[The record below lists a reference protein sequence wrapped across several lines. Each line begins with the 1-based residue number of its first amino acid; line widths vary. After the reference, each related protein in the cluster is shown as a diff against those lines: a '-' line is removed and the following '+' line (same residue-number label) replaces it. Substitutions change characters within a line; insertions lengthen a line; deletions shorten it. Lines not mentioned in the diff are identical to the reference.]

1 MEHISTKEQ
10 LDALLKEK
18 EVIVFK
24 HSNTC
29 PVSAE
34 AFEEYQ
40 AFTVSK
46 PSLPAVYLVVQED
59 RELSNYIAETYH
71 VKHQSPQAIIF
82 KNGNV
87 SWHESHWRITQE
99 SLTDAYEE

>member
-10 LDALLKEK
+10 LTALLKEK
-18 EVIVFK
+18 EAIVFK

-34 AFEEYQ
+34 AFEEYTK
-40 AFTVSK
+40 FSDNN
-46 PSLPAVYLVVQED
+46 PSLPTVYLVVQED
-59 RELSNYIAETYH
+59 RELSNYIAEKYH
-71 VKHQSPQAIIF
+71 VKHQSPQVIIF

-87 SWHESHWRITQE
+87 AWHESHWRITQD
-99 SLTDAYEE
+99 SLTAAYEE